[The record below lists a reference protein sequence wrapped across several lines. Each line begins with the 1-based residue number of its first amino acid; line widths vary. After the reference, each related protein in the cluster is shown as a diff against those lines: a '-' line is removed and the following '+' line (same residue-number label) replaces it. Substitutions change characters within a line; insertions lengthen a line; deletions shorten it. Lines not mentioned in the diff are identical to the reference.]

1 MDSSNITTLIIIN
14 VILNFIQLI
23 DRIFSRLKSSKC
35 FGSELQF
42 NNSKDLKDDK
52 DQSIPIKF
60 DNELIKQLE
69 AFAISNKKD
78 DPVNKLQ
85 V

>member
-1 MDSSNITTLIIIN
+1 MENQNITTLIIIN

-23 DRIFSRLKSSKC
+23 DHIFSRLKSSKC
-35 FGSELQF
+35 WGSELQF
-42 NNSKDLKDDK
+42 NNSKDSKED
-52 DQSIPIKF
+52 
-60 DNELIKQLE
+60 IKQIDNNEILKQLK
-69 AFAISNKKD
+69 ALTDKTDIKKD

>member
-1 MDSSNITTLIIIN
+1 MDNQNITTLIIIN
-14 VILNFIQLI
+14 VILNLIQLI

-42 NNSKDLKDDK
+42 NNTKDDK
-52 DQSIPIKF
+52 DDKDKNIPIKI

-69 AFAISNKKD
+69 AFSINNHKQPD
-78 DPVNKLQ
+78 NKL
-85 V
+85 

>member
-1 MDSSNITTLIIIN
+1 MDNITTLIIIN

-23 DRIFSRLKSSKC
+23 DHIFSRLKSSKC

-52 DQSIPIKF
+52 DQSIPIKI

-69 AFAISNKKD
+69 AFVISNKKD
-78 DPVNKLQ
+78 DPVNKL
-85 V
+85 